1 MNDRYDKTK
10 LSFFFDTANIPYL
23 EKLWSEN
30 LKPYISPKMLRGIT
44 TNPNAFKKVNM
55 FRLKEWTDHLPRLC
69 ELISNIRQDG
79 DGIVYVQEPCSSMSP
94 DEITRFA
101 EYICKFDD
109 GNTKLGLKI
118 PPYKKVL
125 DIVDDLNMIMETNV
139 TGVSDVGTA
148 LFSSS
153 YNVNYVSVIPG
164 RMEEVGVN
172 AKAHLIYLMNANLNG
187 ADIISGSMRTIE
199 GLKWVS
205 VLGTIPTIGERVWNE
220 MLDTGFNFMDLNS
233 FYPRDIKMSAN
244 AFAPFKDEV
253 NEKLSVDFFIQ
264 MDECGK
270 LCFIDWNNLSK

>member
-1 MNDRYDKTK
+1 
-10 LSFFFDTANIPYL
+10 
-23 EKLWSEN
+23 
-30 LKPYISPKMLRGIT
+30 
-44 TNPNAFKKVNM
+44 
-55 FRLKEWTDHLPRLC
+55 
-69 ELISNIRQDG
+69 
-79 DGIVYVQEPCSSMSP
+79 
-94 DEITRFA
+94 
-101 EYICKFDD
+101 
-109 GNTKLGLKI
+109 
-118 PPYKKVL
+118 
-125 DIVDDLNMIMETNV
+125 
-139 TGVSDVGTA
+139 
-148 LFSSS
+148 
-153 YNVNYVSVIPG
+153 
-164 RMEEVGVN
+164 
-172 AKAHLIYLMNANLNG
+172 MNANLNG

>member
-1 MNDRYDKTK
+1 
-10 LSFFFDTANIPYL
+10 
-23 EKLWSEN
+23 
-30 LKPYISPKMLRGIT
+30 
-44 TNPNAFKKVNM
+44 
-55 FRLKEWTDHLPRLC
+55 
-69 ELISNIRQDG
+69 
-79 DGIVYVQEPCSSMSP
+79 
-94 DEITRFA
+94 
-101 EYICKFDD
+101 
-109 GNTKLGLKI
+109 
-118 PPYKKVL
+118 
-125 DIVDDLNMIMETNV
+125 MIMETNV